1 MLNPKKILILAPHT
15 DDGELGCGGSIAQ
28 FCAEGKEVYYAAFS
42 LCEKSLPANLPSDTL
57 AKECRKATA
66 ILGIPT
72 EHLFLYNYEVREFPQ
87 ARQAIL
93 EELVTLQKQLGP
105 DLVFIPSSSDLHQ
118 DHQVIH
124 QEGMRA
130 FKHCSLAGYELPWN
144 NFSFN
149 CQYFN
154 RIQEAPLQKKIQALQ
169 AYASQAHR
177 HYMQEDFVRSLAR
190 VRGVQCNAPFAEAFE
205 LYRIIH

>member
-1 MLNPKKILILAPHT
+1 
-15 DDGELGCGGSIAQ
+15 
-28 FCAEGKEVYYAAFS
+28 VYYAAFS

-57 AKECRKATA
+57 AEECKKATRL
-66 ILGIPT
+66 LGIPA

-87 ARQAIL
+87 ARQSIL
-93 EELVTLQKQLGP
+93 EELVKLQKNIGP
-105 DLVFIPSSSDLHQ
+105 DLVFIPSINDVHQ

-144 NFSFN
+144 NFSFS

-154 RIQEAPLQKKIQALQ
+154 RIEEAQIQKKIEALQ
-169 AYASQAHR
+169 AYATQAHR
-177 HYMQEDFVRSLAR
+177 HYMQEDFIRSLAR

-205 LYRIIH
+205 LYRLIH